1 MLTEV
6 PAMTD
11 DLTVPLCVACP
22 EIVDVLNAVRGPGP
36 LGEPTGASDLQVR
49 RAIEAIEDGDAR

>member
-1 MLTEV
+1 
-6 PAMTD
+6 MTD